1 MQMLRR
7 RAIGCLLASS
17 VLWVIGC
24 AGSASGRVEHAK
36 AEQAPPPAPAQAAP
50 AQPPAVG
57 QQASPPAPPP
67 DPGPPAPSADSGPPP
82 PAAEPLPDAVLPSEL
97 DAGDIPR
104 PTLLAVLAGG
114 VGRFLQN
121 VRLEPQLDRGRFVGW
136 RVVELFERTPELKQ
150 RSVLRPGDTV
160 SHVNGQSIERPE
172 QFKNVWDSLATE
184 SQLVLSVTRGGKHSQ
199 VRYRIVD

>member
-1 MQMLRR
+1 MLRQ
-7 RAIGCLLASS
+7 RAIVSSIGCGVLLA
-17 VLWVIGC
+17 IGC
-24 AGSASGRVEHAK
+24 AGSAGGRVEHPK
-36 AEQAPPPAPAQAAP
+36 AEQTPESQPAPAPAP
-50 AQPPAVG
+50 AVA
-57 QQASPPAPPP
+57 QQAPPAPPP
-67 DPGPPAPSADSGPPP
+67 DPGPPAPSADPGPPP
-82 PAAEPLPDAVLPSEL
+82 PAAEPLPDAVLPAEF

-104 PTLLAVLAGG
+104 PILLAVLSGG

-121 VRLEPQLDRGRFVGW
+121 VQLEPQLDRGRFVGW
-136 RVVELFERTPELKQ
+136 RVVALFERTPELKQ

-184 SQLVLSVTRGGKHSQ
+184 SQLVLSVTRGGKQSQ